1 VGDISE
7 ANVSHP
13 LSFALAKDNPNTKKL
28 KKLIP
33 FVIRILISLANAR
46 EIKIEKTPFGRF

>member
-1 VGDISE
+1 MNALKTSLTLVGGISE

-13 LSFALAKDNPNTKKL
+13 LSFALAKDN
-28 KKLIP
+28 
-33 FVIRILISLANAR
+33 R